1 VHYWKA
7 VPTSGILAS
16 KIVWKQSKKSERRKE
31 NNQRFKEMKQQFKD
45 ALKIKGLRQ
54 PKFYVRRL
62 YDTLIMGYGIHVG
75 RRLLRVQ
82 AVLHRSYEM
91 I

>member
-1 VHYWKA
+1 
-7 VPTSGILAS
+7 
-16 KIVWKQSKKSERRKE
+16 
-31 NNQRFKEMKQQFKD
+31 MKQQFKD